1 MTAKDDLR
9 RIRHREKGLCRK
21 ALSLVN
27 QGGVGA
33 AGDDLVGGFF
43 PHSPEQKEYF
53 KDKGQKKKKRRDP
66 CHQNQAP
73 DLEYQRGYTHV
84 PNFVESRISSIV
96 HWF

>member
-9 RIRHREKGLCRK
+9 RIRHREKGCCRK

-27 QGGVGA
+27 QGGVDA
-33 AGDDLVGGFF
+33 AGDDLVGGFY

-53 KDKGQKKKKRRDP
+53 ENKGRKKNKRRGHRRDDRQKDMGEDGDT

-73 DLEYQRGYTHV
+73 DLGY
-84 PNFVESRISSIV
+84 
-96 HWF
+96 

>member
-53 KDKGQKKKKRRDP
+53 KDKGQKKNKRRDHP
-66 CHQNQAP
+66 RHDRQKDMGENGDPRHQNQAP
-73 DLEYQRGYTHV
+73 DLGY
-84 PNFVESRISSIV
+84 
-96 HWF
+96 